1 MQLTDNLK
9 WRYATKKFDNTRKVV
24 DADIAKIQGAVQLSA
39 SSYGLQ
45 LYKICFIQDI
55 ELRKKLREVSF
66 NQPQIT
72 DASHLVVFCNYA
84 EVKDEHVDKYLELTA
99 QTRNIE
105 LDALQGFGSVMKNSI
120 KAKSKNEVAEWTARQ
135 TYIALGTLLAAASEL
150 RIDICPMEGFKP
162 EKYNEILGLNEK
174 GLNAAVIA
182 TIGYR
187 SVNDEYQH
195 AEKVR
200 KPKEELFVNI

>member
-24 DADIAKIQGAVQLSA
+24 DLDIAKLQDAVQLSA

-45 LYKICFIQDI
+45 LYKIFFIQDI

-66 NQPQIT
+66 DQPQIT
-72 DASHLVVFCNYA
+72 TASHLVVFCNYA
-84 EVKDEHVDKYLELTA
+84 EVKDEHVDKYLELIA
-99 QTRNIE
+99 KKRN
-105 LDALQGFGSVMKNSI
+105 LSVDSLQGFGNVMKKSI
-120 KAKSKNEVAEWTARQ
+120 KAKSSVAEWTARQ

-187 SVNDEYQH
+187 SEDDSYQY

-200 KPKEELFVNI
+200 KPKDELFVNI